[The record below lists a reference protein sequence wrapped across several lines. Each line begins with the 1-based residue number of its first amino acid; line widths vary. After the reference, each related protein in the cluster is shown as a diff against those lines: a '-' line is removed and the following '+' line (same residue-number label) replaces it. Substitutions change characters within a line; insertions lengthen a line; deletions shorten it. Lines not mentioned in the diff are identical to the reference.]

1 MYSRIDRT
9 TQALV
14 TAYEQLFTHPAVV
27 RPRRVRNLATYWA
40 RRSYL
45 ASPQSDKLLPFC
57 PISLRFASGE
67 DVWLT
72 PIWVKLGTE
81 ESPKISLHNVRV
93 GWKDTI
99 TDDRDCVVKYQFPI
113 AWDVDAVDHSLL
125 QLFLPP
131 VSSSQSSSDE
141 PEPR

>member
-9 TQALV
+9 TQALI
-14 TAYEQLFTHPAVV
+14 TAYEQLFTHPAVI

-45 ASPQSDKLLPFC
+45 ASPQSDKLVPFC
-57 PISLRFASGE
+57 PIRLDLADGSHVA
-67 DVWLT
+67 LT
-72 PIWVKLGTE
+72 PIWVKSGTE
-81 ESPKISLHNVRV
+81 DSLKVSLHNVRV
-93 GWKDTI
+93 GWKDTY
-99 TDDRDCVVKYQFPI
+99 TDDQDCVVKYQFPI
-113 AWDVDAVDHSLL
+113 AWDVDAVDNSLL

-131 VSSSQSSSDE
+131 VSSNVSSSDE

>member
-9 TQALV
+9 TQALI
-14 TAYEQLFTHPAVV
+14 TAYEQLFTNPAVI
-27 RPRRVRNLATYWA
+27 RPKRIRNLATYWA

-57 PISLRFASGE
+57 PISLQLADGNE
-67 DVWLT
+67 VALT
-72 PIWVKLGTE
+72 PIWVKSGTE
-81 ESPKISLHNVRV
+81 DSPQVSLHNVRV

-99 TDDRDCVVKYQFPI
+99 TDEDCVVKYQFPI
-113 AWDVDAVDHSLL
+113 AWNVDVVDHSLL

-131 VSSSQSSSDE
+131 VSNVSSSDE

>member
-1 MYSRIDRT
+1 MYSRIDST
-9 TQALV
+9 TQALI
-14 TAYEQLFTHPAVV
+14 TAYEQLFTHPAVI

-40 RRSYL
+40 KRSYT
-45 ASPQSDKLLPFC
+45 ASPQSDKLLPYC
-57 PISLRFASGE
+57 PISIQLADGNE
-67 DVWLT
+67 VALT
-72 PIWVKLGTE
+72 PIWVKSGTE
-81 ESPKISLHNVRV
+81 DSPKVSLHNVRV

-99 TDDRDCVVKYQFPI
+99 TDKRDFVIKYDFPI

-131 VSSSQSSSDE
+131 VSSNVSSSDE

>member
-1 MYSRIDRT
+1 MYSRIDST
-9 TQALV
+9 TQALI
-14 TAYEQLFTHPAVV
+14 TAYEQLFTHPAVI

-45 ASPQSDKLLPFC
+45 ASHQSDKLLPFC
-57 PISLRFASGE
+57 PITLQLADGNE
-67 DVWLT
+67 VALT
-72 PIWVKLGTE
+72 PIWVKSGTE
-81 ESPKISLHNVRV
+81 DSPKVSLHNVRV

-99 TDDRDCVVKYQFPI
+99 TDKRDFVIKYDFPI

-131 VSSSQSSSDE
+131 VSSNVSSSDE